1 MKPLEII
8 AFIAMAA
15 IFLFL
20 VLYFWYIA
28 LIFVVVGLFSTLKD
42 KYRNYLLVKIAFVA
56 LYFVAV
62 VFILSLFRSHGI
74 VIVPNISNLDG
85 CANGYVC
92 Y

>member
-20 VLYFWYIA
+20 VVYFWYIA
-28 LIFVVVGLFSTLKD
+28 LIFVVVGLFSMLED
-42 KYRNYLLVKIAFVA
+42 KYKNHLSVKIAFVA

-62 VFILSLFRSHGI
+62 MFISSLFRSYGMEP
-74 VIVPNISNLDG
+74 VPNISDSDG